1 MIPLIRGSPDCEAQL
16 AASLVELAQR
26 LLSEAQSTIR
36 ESFDSS
42 KARDVAEA
50 IDASMWALAEVRLNA
65 LELARDKI
73 PEFLFEK
80 DNALHACRLF
90 DITLDH
96 LDAYVVRSILRRV
109 GLRGEPAL
117 RWLMLSMARNN
128 LGSTLADIANA
139 QGLVMSLDPKTGA
152 VQ

>member
-1 MIPLIRGSPDCEAQL
+1 MIPLVRGSPDCEAQL

-36 ESFDSS
+36 ESFDSE
-42 KARDVAEA
+42 KACDVAEA
-50 IDASMWALAEVRLNA
+50 IDASMWTLADVWLSA

-73 PEFLFEK
+73 PEFLSEK
-80 DNALHACRLF
+80 EDALYACRLF

-96 LDAYVVRSILRRV
+96 LDAYVVSNILSRA
-109 GLRGEPAL
+109 GLCGKSAM
-117 RWLMLSMARNN
+117 RWLMLSMAKNN
-128 LGSTLADIANA
+128 LGSTLGDIANYY
-139 QGLVMSLDPKTGA
+139 GLVMPLDPKTGA